1 MSILLEPGQRAPESL
16 VKRPPDAY
24 WDAPPSRHE
33 VMRLINDLA
42 LNDNALSN
50 RSDTA
55 HIVINLLC
63 EKLGVTSGEIE
74 VYVARKTAEVKA
86 LNERILEEVKKAE
99 DEAHAL
105 SNS

>member
-1 MSILLEPGQRAPESL
+1 MSMLLEPGQRAPESL

-24 WDAPPSRHE
+24 WDASPTRHE
-33 VMRLINDLA
+33 VMRLVNDLA
-42 LNDNALSN
+42 LNDNTLSN

-86 LNERILEEVKKAE
+86 LNEQAAKKAE
-99 DEAHAL
+99 DEANAQ
-105 SNS
+105 SNG